1 MAARR
6 RAAPLAM
13 GLPPVRVSN
22 VGSDKRVTPVSA
34 GVTNLHVI
42 FNLRA
47 LAHVSDDK
55 TVGGP
60 YVHP

>member
-1 MAARR
+1 
-6 RAAPLAM
+6 M
-13 GLPPVRVSN
+13 GLPAVRVSN